1 VKKNILIIA
10 TLDTKKAEAQYLR
23 SLIEERG
30 NRAIVMD
37 VGILGATSPDAN
49 ISREEVAHAA
59 AKELHE
65 LSSLRRDV
73 AMKTMANGAANL
85 ARRLYGEQRFDGV
98 IAVGGNQG
106 TMIATEA
113 MKALPIGVPKVMVS
127 TVASGN
133 VRPYVG
139 HKDITMMFSVA
150 DILGG
155 VNVVTKSILSNAA
168 GAVMGMCEVGVKMPS
183 TIAREVFGITS
194 FGGTGGAVSKALQ
207 LLKARGYEA
216 IVFHSSGAGGSA
228 MEDLITQRV
237 ISAVLDLTPHEL
249 LAEIFPEARDAYAPV
264 TLGRLEAAGKMGIPQ
279 LVAPG
284 GLDYFVYGPID
295 TVPLRYRERK
305 IHYHNPNNV
314 NVRASEAELR
324 TVAIVMAQ
332 RLTKSKGPAAVMI
345 PLRGWTEH
353 SRQGG
358 PLYDPDADAA
368 FVESLKQHAGNAI
381 PIYELDCHMN
391 DPQFAEKAVE
401 ILENLAKLKD
411 IEESN

>member
-1 VKKNILIIA
+1 LKKNILIIG
-10 TLDTKKAEAQYLR
+10 TLDTKEGEVQYLR

-37 VGILGATSPDAN
+37 VGILGATSPDAD

-65 LSSLRRDV
+65 LSSLRRDL

-85 ARRLYGEQRFDGV
+85 TRILYGEQRFDGV
-98 IAVGGNQG
+98 VAVGGNQG
-106 TMIATEA
+106 TTIATEA

-155 VNVVTKSILSNAA
+155 VNIVTRSILSNAA

-183 TIAREVFGITS
+183 TITRKIVGITS
-194 FGGTGGAVSKALQ
+194 FGGTGGAVSRALQ
-207 LLKARGYEA
+207 LLRVRGYET
-216 IVFHSSGAGGSA
+216 IVFHASGAGGSA
-228 MEDLITQRV
+228 MEDLITQKV
-237 ISAVLDLTPHEL
+237 VSAVLDLTPHEL
-249 LAEIFPEARDAYAPV
+249 LPEIFPEARDAYAPV
-264 TLGRLEAAGKMGIPQ
+264 TPGRLEAAGRMGIPQ

-305 IHYHNPNNV
+305 THYHNPNNV
-314 NVRASEAELR
+314 NVRASADELR
-324 TVAIVMAQ
+324 TVAIVMAE
-332 RLTKSKGPAAVMI
+332 RLMKSKGPAAVMI

-353 SRQGG
+353 SGHGG
-358 PLYDPDADAA
+358 PLYDPDADGA
-368 FVESLKQHAGNAI
+368 FVQSLKHHAGNVI
-381 PIYELDCHMN
+381 PIYELDCHVN
-391 DPQFAEKAVE
+391 DPRFAEKAVE
-401 ILENLAKLKD
+401 VLESLAELKH
-411 IEESN
+411 I